1 MSDSPEDRDLLAGIY
16 VLGVL
21 DLEECRTVEDMARLD
36 PAMAEA
42 IEAWQ
47 NRLAPLATL
56 VTPVAP
62 PPILWPRI
70 ATSLGIEAAPH
81 PLPAALGLVQADPSG
96 QTALSGQAARRP
108 SVAGRVWRSTGFWRG
123 STAAALAIA
132 AGIAAFALFQPPPPP
147 RFTAAL
153 APLHAPGAAF
163 IAETESDGALLVR
176 PIAPVSVQPGKDLEL
191 WALAPGAKVP
201 RPLGVLPAIGK
212 RVTGLKLAADTQ
224 IMISLE
230 PQGGSPTGLPTG
242 PVLWAGTLGKL

>member
-21 DLEECRTVEDMARLD
+21 DLEECRAVEDMARLD

-56 VTPVAP
+56 VAPVAP
-62 PPILWPRI
+62 AVTLWPRI
-70 ATSLGIEAAPH
+70 ASSLGIEAAPH
-81 PLPAALGLVQADPSG
+81 PLPAAVGVVQADSPG
-96 QTALSGQAARRP
+96 QGAPRP
-108 SVAGRVWRSTGFWRG
+108 SMAGRIWRSTGFWRS

-132 AGIAAFALFQPPPPP
+132 AGVAAFTLFQPPPAP

-153 APLHAPGAAF
+153 APFHAPGAVF
-163 IAETESDGALLVR
+163 IAETEADGALLVR

-191 WALAPGAKVP
+191 WALPPGAKRP
-201 RPLGVLPAIGK
+201 QPLGVLPAIGK

-242 PVLWAGTLGKL
+242 PVLWAGTLAKL